1 MTTKLGR
8 LEKIGLRDIWKTE
21 ASDFTPWL
29 AKEENLNL
37 LGDTIGID
45 LELEAQEKNVGPF
58 KADILCK
65 DTADNSWVLI
75 ENQLELTDH
84 THLGQIL
91 TYASGLN
98 AVSIV
103 WISQK
108 FTDEHRATLDW
119 LNDVTGD
126 SINFFGLE
134 IELWKISDSPV
145 APKFNIVV
153 KPNEWTKGGGR
164 VGPIARRELT
174 PTTKLQLEYWTE
186 FRKYILGRDTQIKPQ
201 KAAPQHWMNFSIG
214 RSDFWMYAFVDTQKH
229 RIGVRLGIGGQD
241 KHAHFHLLFDQKEAI
256 ENEMG
261 EELVWNEFPDKKTSY
276 ISIYRKNVNPKIRS
290 EWEEQHKD
298 MLDSLERFHKVFA
311 ERIKSL
317 DAGNYQPEEI
327 IE

>member
-8 LEKIGLRDIWKTE
+8 FEKIELRDIWKTE

-29 AKEENLNL
+29 AKEENLKL

-45 LELEAQEKNVGPF
+45 LELEAQEKEVGPF
-58 KADILCK
+58 RADILCK
-65 DTADNSWVLI
+65 DTADNSWVLV

-91 TYASGLN
+91 TYAAGLS

-103 WISQK
+103 WISQR

-119 LNDVTGD
+119 LNEVTGD

-164 VGPIARRELT
+164 GGRLGGRELT
-174 PTTKLQLEYWTE
+174 STTKLQLEYWTE

-201 KAAPQHWMNFSIG
+201 KAAPQHWMNLSIG
-214 RSDFWMYAFVDTQKH
+214 RSDFWMYAFVDTRNH
-229 RIGVRLGIGGQD
+229 RIGVRLVMGGQD
-241 KHAHFHLLFDQKEAI
+241 KQAHFHLLSDQKETI
-256 ENEMG
+256 EKEMG
-261 EELVWNEFPDKKTSY
+261 EKLVWDEFPDKKTSY
-276 ISIYRKNVNPKIRS
+276 ISIYRKDVNPKKRS

-317 DAGNYQPEEI
+317 DAGNYQPEEV

>member
-1 MTTKLGR
+1 MITKLGR
-8 LEKIGLRDIWKTE
+8 LEKVELRDIWKTE
-21 ASDFTPWL
+21 ASNFTPWL

-45 LELEAQEKNVGPF
+45 LELETQEKDVGPF
-58 KADILCK
+58 RADILCK

-91 TYASGLN
+91 TYAAGLN

-103 WISQK
+103 WISQR

-119 LNDVTGD
+119 LNEETGD

-134 IELWKISDSPV
+134 IELWKIADSPV

-153 KPNEWTKGGGR
+153 KPNEWTKGGGKGGR
-164 VGPIARRELT
+164 LSGRELT
-174 PTTKLQLEYWTE
+174 LTKKLQLEYWTE
-186 FRKYILGRDTQIKPQ
+186 FRKYILGHDTQIKPQ

-214 RSDFWMYAFVDTQKH
+214 RSDFWMYTFVDTRNN
-229 RIGVRLGIGGQD
+229 RIGLRLVMGGQD
-241 KHAHFHLLFDQKEAI
+241 KLAHFHLLLDQKETI
-256 ENEMG
+256 EKEMG
-261 EELVWNEFPDKKTSY
+261 EELVWNELPDKKTSY
-276 ISIYRKNVNPKIRS
+276 ISIYRKDVNPKKHL

-311 ERIKSL
+311 ERIKKL
-317 DAGNYQPEEI
+317 DAGNYQPEEV